1 MASQPEPRFTPE
13 EYLAM
18 ERGAK
23 FKSEYID
30 GEIVAMVGA
39 SERHNLI
46 VVNLTTLLNMQLG
59 NRPCKVYSSDLRVD
73 VRERGLYAYPDVI
86 VMCGEARFRDD
97 EMDNLLNPTLIIE
110 VVSKSTEGYDRGE
123 KFAKYRRIESLAEYL
138 LFAQNKSRVEHYVR
152 QANDEWLLSE
162 TDELDD
168 TIYLPSIACQLK
180 LGEVY
185 NKVKLGTE

>member
-1 MASQPEPRFTPE
+1 MASHPEPHFTPE

-18 ERGAK
+18 EREAE

-46 VVNLTTLLNMQLG
+46 VVNLVTLLNMQVR
-59 NRPCKVYSSDLRVD
+59 NRPCKVYSSDMRVD
-73 VRERGLYAYPDVI
+73 VRERGLYAYPDV
-86 VMCGEARFRDD
+86 VMLCGEAKFRDD
-97 EMDNLLNPTLIIE
+97 EMDNLLNPSLIID
-110 VVSKSTEGYDRGE
+110 VLSKSTEGYDRGE

-138 LFAQNKSRVEHYVR
+138 LFAQDEPHVEHYVR
-152 QANDEWLLSE
+152 QANNEWLLSE
-162 TDELDD
+162 VNELDD
-168 TIYLPSIACQLK
+168 TLYLPSIACHLK

-185 NKVKLGTE
+185 NKVELGAE